1 MLIKWSVFL
10 IISILLSSCLVEGE
24 KARQEKLVKDYFTAL
39 NNDDFE
45 TALNIVNDSILISE
59 GDFVLAKSK
68 SELLVHFRW
77 DSVFK
82 PRYKVLE
89 LATVDKNMEAVIAKT
104 CQRIRFLHD
113 SAIVTKVTIDFKNNK
128 ITAIKTFDYKVFDF
142 EKWQSKRDTLVQW
155 IDENH
160 PELSGFVYDQSLIGA
175 KNYLKAIELF
185 ITGK

>member
-113 SAIVTKVTIDFKNNK
+113 SAIEQFNELLRIVELTSAEDDNILFVSCGLIIETQNSADGEAKSQQVNK
-128 ITAIKTFDYKVFDF
+128 IEGIILFLKKLGNLT
-142 EKWQSKRDTLVQW
+142 R
-155 IDENH
+155 ID
-160 PELSGFVYDQSLIGA
+160 SSSF
-175 KNYLKAIELF
+175 LF
-185 ITGK
+185 K